1 MPTCPIAN
9 PSQTAIAGKTIGTPP
24 PSATPCFTAST
35 ILSRFM
41 WPGTISFFELT
52 TPINGRPIS
61 SSQRPKAFKRAR
73 CGAALT
79 PSFKGALLTGWQGYT
94 GNNGFRIWTKQ
105 RDIIG
110 SRDARQHHAG
120 RRCETD
126 RFCHGIPLL
135 KIESHNNARFA
146 YVLAETF
153 NSRL

>member
-79 PSFKGALLTGWQGYT
+79 PSFKGALLTVLSPARY
-94 GNNGFRIWTKQ
+94 
-105 RDIIG
+105 
-110 SRDARQHHAG
+110 RDAKCTQRRIRRTAPKSKTSVLLGFVGDASLKSTSRQ
-120 RRCETD
+120 
-126 RFCHGIPLL
+126 
-135 KIESHNNARFA
+135 
-146 YVLAETF
+146 
-153 NSRL
+153 